1 MAPMLKSAGYE
12 VTSRVETEDG
22 NMSLQQKQR
31 PMIKNT
37 DDPPLQTAA
46 KRWKLQISNSDMWAA
61 DVFHCKTCYNR
72 FFYF

>member
-31 PMIKNT
+31 PIIKNT

-46 KRWKLQISNSDMWAA
+46 KRWKLQICI
-61 DVFHCKTCYNR
+61 FHYKTCYNR